1 MQMFQGCINIKLSS
15 TKTEGYTQEYR
26 IPMLET
32 NGTGTS
38 GDLDR
43 MFYGTGG
50 TFTRTPEIN
59 TTYYLS
65 SDNMI
70 VYNDNKVVTLNG
82 YVGSMIDEVVQST
95 LGPLDKS
102 VLLNNLKISLL
113 SSESWSSVTFGN
125 NRFVAVAEDST
136 IAAYSDDGITWTQ
149 TTLPSAERWTSITFG
164 KNRFVAV
171 ADFSNIAAYSDDGIT
186 WTQTEL
192 PSNVY
197 CALVTFGNN
206 RFVVVPKHSSRPD
219 ENSNIAVYSDDG
231 IT

>member
-1 MQMFQGCINIKLSS
+1 MFSGCTSLTTAPALPATRLAIYCYGYMFYGCTGLTQAPALPATTLADYCYRQMFQGCINIKLSS

-38 GDLDR
+38 SDLDW

-50 TFTRTPEIN
+50 TFTGTPKIN

-82 YVGSMIDEVVQST
+82 YVGSMIDEVVQSA

-102 VLLNNLKISLL
+102 VLLNNLKISL
-113 SSESWSSVTFGN
+113 
-125 NRFVAVAEDST
+125 
-136 IAAYSDDGITWTQ
+136 
-149 TTLPSAERWTSITFG
+149 PSA
-164 KNRFVAV
+164 
-171 ADFSNIAAYSDDGIT
+171 
-186 WTQTEL
+186 
-192 PSNVY
+192 
-197 CALVTFGNN
+197 
-206 RFVVVPKHSSRPD
+206 
-219 ENSNIAVYSDDG
+219 
-231 IT
+231 

>member
-1 MQMFQGCINIKLSS
+1 MFYDCASLTQIPALTATTLANYCYIQMFQGCINIKLSS

-38 GDLDR
+38 GDLNW
-43 MFYGTGG
+43 MFYNTGG
-50 TFTRTPEIN
+50 TFTGTPEIN

-102 VLLNNLKISLL
+102 VLLNNLKISLP
-113 SSESWSSVTFGN
+113 SDAHWSSVTFGN
-125 NRFVAVAEDST
+125 NRFVAVSSGDST
-136 IAAYSDDGITWTQ
+136 
-149 TTLPSAERWTSITFG
+149 
-164 KNRFVAV
+164 
-171 ADFSNIAAYSDDGIT
+171 IAAYSDDGIT

-192 PSNVY
+192 PS
-197 CALVTFGNN
+197 
-206 RFVVVPKHSSRPD
+206 S
-219 ENSNIAVYSDDG
+219 E
-231 IT
+231 